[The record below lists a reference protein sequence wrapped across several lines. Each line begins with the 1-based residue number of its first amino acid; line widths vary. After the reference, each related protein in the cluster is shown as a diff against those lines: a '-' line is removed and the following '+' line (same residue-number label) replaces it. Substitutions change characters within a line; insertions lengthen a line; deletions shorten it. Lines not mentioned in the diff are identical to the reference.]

1 MQWGRFLEGILDQNL
16 NTLATLA
23 NDYHVVDRFLKEP
36 PEKAEN
42 FILDFGCN

>member
-23 NDYHVVDRFLKEP
+23 NGYHVVDRFLKEP